1 MDNCIFC
8 KIINREIPSEI
19 VYEDD
24 KMIAFKDVNP
34 VAPVHV
40 LMIPKAHISS
50 AMDITDENADVIA
63 HIFNNAKKVAEIMGI
78 TDSGFRIVNNCG
90 ENAGQTVM
98 HLHFHLIGGKTL
110 LWP

>member
-8 KIINREIPSEI
+8 KIVNGEIPATV

-24 KMIAFKDVNP
+24 KMMAFKDLNP

-40 LMIPKAHISS
+40 LMIPKTHISS
-50 AMDITDENADVIA
+50 AMDITADNADVIA
-63 HIFNNAKKVAEIMGI
+63 HIFSKAKEVAEIMGI
-78 TDSGFRIVNNCG
+78 SDSGFRIVNNCG

>member
-1 MDNCIFC
+1 MNDCIFC

-19 VYEDD
+19 MYEDD

-34 VAPVHV
+34 VAPVHI
-40 LMIPKAHISS
+40 LMIPKVHIAS
-50 AMDITDENADVIA
+50 AAELTEDNADVVA
-63 HIFNNAKKVAEIMGI
+63 HIFAKAKTVAEKAGI
-78 TDSGFRIVNNCG
+78 ADSGFRIVNNCG

>member
-8 KIINREIPSEI
+8 KIINKQIPSEI

-24 KMIAFKDVNP
+24 KMLAFKDVNP

-40 LMIPKAHISS
+40 LMVPKAHMAS
-50 AMDITDENADVIA
+50 AMDINEENAEVIA
-63 HIFNNAKKVAEIMGI
+63 HIFSKAKEIAGLMGI
-78 TDSGFRIVNNCG
+78 AESGFRIVNNCG
-90 ENAGQTVM
+90 ESAGQTVM